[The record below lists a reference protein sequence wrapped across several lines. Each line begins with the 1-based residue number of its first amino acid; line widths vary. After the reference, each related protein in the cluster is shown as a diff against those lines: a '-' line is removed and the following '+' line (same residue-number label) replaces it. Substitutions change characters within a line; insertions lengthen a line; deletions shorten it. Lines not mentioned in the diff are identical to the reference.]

1 MPNRRYS
8 NPKIICFKIYRS
20 ISLIRGHFF
29 ENSNKNAYY
38 SFTRPESANY
48 ILEYLKYR
56 KRCGEKLNDKSPL
69 IRDDFIMDDLL
80 HIENP
85 RILAL
90 ISYVMH
96 LRNILIKT
104 GLRIITPITDSD
116 TVWKRQRK
124 EVSANHGCRKFT
136 HTVMRNAKINIE
148 IREMPLGHSIGL

>member
-1 MPNRRYS
+1 M
-8 NPKIICFKIYRS
+8 CFKRYRN
-20 ISLIRGHFF
+20 ISVIRCHFY

-56 KRCGEKLNDKSPL
+56 KRCGEKLNVKSPI

-85 RILAL
+85 RTLAL
-90 ISYVMH
+90 ILYVTH
-96 LRNILIKT
+96 LRNILVKT

-116 TVWKRQRK
+116 TV
-124 EVSANHGCRKFT
+124 
-136 HTVMRNAKINIE
+136 
-148 IREMPLGHSIGL
+148 

>member
-1 MPNRRYS
+1 LPNRRYS

-20 ISLIRGHFF
+20 ISVIRGHFY
-29 ENSNKNAYY
+29 EKSNRNAYY
-38 SFTRPESANY
+38 SFTPPESANY

-85 RILAL
+85 RTLAL

-104 GLRIITPITDSD
+104 EIRIITPITDSD
-116 TVWKRQRK
+116 RAWKR
-124 EVSANHGCRKFT
+124 
-136 HTVMRNAKINIE
+136 
-148 IREMPLGHSIGL
+148 

>member
-1 MPNRRYS
+1 LLNRRYS

-20 ISLIRGHFF
+20 ISVIRGHFY
-29 ENSNKNAYY
+29 EKSNRNAYY
-38 SFTRPESANY
+38 SFTPPESANY

-85 RILAL
+85 RTLAL

-104 GLRIITPITDSD
+104 EIRIITPITDSD
-116 TVWKRQRK
+116 RAWKR
-124 EVSANHGCRKFT
+124 
-136 HTVMRNAKINIE
+136 
-148 IREMPLGHSIGL
+148 